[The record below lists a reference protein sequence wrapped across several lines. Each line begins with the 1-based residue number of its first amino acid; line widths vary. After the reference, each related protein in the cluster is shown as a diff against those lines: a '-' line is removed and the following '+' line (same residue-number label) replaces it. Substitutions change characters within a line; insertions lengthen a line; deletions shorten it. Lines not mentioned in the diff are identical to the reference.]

1 MMVKMIKRNLY
12 LNKMQAFQDHPL
24 IKVITGMR
32 RAGKSTLLDLFEER
46 LKEQGIVAENII
58 HLNFEWM
65 SLDEVQDYRQLYQLL
80 KEKMQGKSRVY
91 LLLDEIQ
98 QVNQWEKAINSL
110 FAEGHCDIYVTGSN
124 AKMLSSEIS
133 TLLSGRYV
141 EIQVFPLSF
150 REYLDFQPA
159 GKNNLEASFQQYLR
173 FGGMPLIP
181 SLPQQ
186 PEIVKTVLS
195 GIYDTVLMKDI
206 VQRNQV
212 RDPALLEDIVHF
224 LADNIGNPIS
234 TNKISGYLTSKGRKT
249 SANTLDNYLRML
261 SEAFIFYRARR
272 FDIKGKLY
280 LKTQEKWYIVDN
292 GLRNTLLGFRSGD
305 YGHIL
310 ENIVYLELLRRGY
323 EVGVGKLGNLEVDFV
338 ASKPEEKIYYQVSA
352 SVLDENTLKR
362 ELTPLQKIPDQ
373 YEKVLLTMDRTYIKD
388 YNGIHQQNIIDFLL
402 QD

>member
-1 MMVKMIKRNLY
+1 MIKRDLY
-12 LNKMQAFQDHPL
+12 LHKMIAFQNQPL

-32 RAGKSTLLDLFEER
+32 RSGKSTLLDLFEQH
-46 LKEQGIVAENII
+46 LQEQGITAENII

-65 SLDEVQDYRQLYQLL
+65 SLDTIQNYRQLYQLL
-80 KEKMQGKSRVY
+80 KEKMQGSGIFY

-98 QVNQWEKAINSL
+98 QVEQWEKAINSL
-110 FAEGHCDIYVTGSN
+110 FAEGGCDIYVTGSN

-150 REYLDFQPA
+150 KEYLDFQPD
-159 GKNNLEASFQQYLR
+159 GKKDIEAAFQQYLH
-173 FGGMPLIP
+173 FGGMPVIP
-181 SLPQQ
+181 GLPQQ
-186 PEIVKTVLS
+186 PEIIKTVLS

-234 TNKISGYLTSKGRKT
+234 TSKVSGYLTSKGRKT
-249 SANTLDNYLRML
+249 SAITIDNYLRML
-261 SEAFIFYRARR
+261 EEAFIFYRARR

-280 LKTQEKWYIVDN
+280 LKTLDKFYIVDN
-292 GLRNTLLGFRSGD
+292 GLRNSLLGFRTGD

-310 ENIVYLELLRRGY
+310 ENVVYLELLRRDY

-338 ASKPEEKIYYQVSA
+338 ATKPEEKIYYQVSA
-352 SVLDENTLKR
+352 SVLDEKTLQR

-373 YEKVLLTMDRTYIKD
+373 YEKVLLTMDKTYIKD
-388 YNGIHQQNIIDFLL
+388 YEGVRQQNIIDFLL
-402 QD
+402 A

>member
-1 MMVKMIKRNLY
+1 MIKRDLY
-12 LNKMQAFQDHPL
+12 LHKMIAFQNQPL

-32 RAGKSTLLDLFEER
+32 RSGKSTLLDLFEQH
-46 LKEQGIVAENII
+46 LQEQGITAENII

-65 SLDEVQDYRQLYQLL
+65 SLDTIQNYRQLYQLL
-80 KEKMQGKSRVY
+80 KEKMQGSGIFY

-98 QVNQWEKAINSL
+98 QVEQWEKAINSL
-110 FAEGHCDIYVTGSN
+110 FAEGGCDIYVTGSN

-150 REYLDFQPA
+150 KEYLDFQPD
-159 GKNNLEASFQQYLR
+159 GKKDVEAAFQQYLH
-173 FGGMPLIP
+173 FGGMPVIP
-181 SLPQQ
+181 GLPQQ
-186 PEIVKTVLS
+186 PEIIKTVLS

-234 TNKISGYLTSKGRKT
+234 TSKVSGYLTSKGRKT
-249 SANTLDNYLRML
+249 SAITIDNYLRML
-261 SEAFIFYRARR
+261 EEAFIFYRARR

-280 LKTQEKWYIVDN
+280 LKTLDKFYIVDN
-292 GLRNTLLGFRSGD
+292 GLRNSLLGFRTGD

-310 ENIVYLELLRRGY
+310 ENVVYLELLRRDY

-338 ASKPEEKIYYQVSA
+338 ATKPEEKIYYQVSA
-352 SVLDENTLKR
+352 SVLDEKTLQR

-373 YEKVLLTMDRTYIKD
+373 YEKVLLTMDKTYIKD
-388 YNGIHQQNIIDFLL
+388 YEGVRQKNIIDFLL
-402 QD
+402 A

>member
-1 MMVKMIKRNLY
+1 MIKRDLY
-12 LNKMQAFQDHPL
+12 LHKMIAFQNQPL

-32 RAGKSTLLDLFEER
+32 RSGKSTLLDLFEQH
-46 LKEQGIVAENII
+46 LQEQGITAENII

-65 SLDEVQDYRQLYQLL
+65 SLDTIQNYRQLYQLL
-80 KEKMQGKSRVY
+80 KEKMQGSGIFY

-98 QVNQWEKAINSL
+98 QIEQWEKAINSL
-110 FAEGHCDIYVTGSN
+110 FAEGGCDIYVTGSN

-150 REYLDFQPA
+150 KEYLDFQPD
-159 GKNNLEASFQQYLR
+159 GKKDIEAAFQQYLH
-173 FGGMPLIP
+173 FGGMPVIP
-181 SLPQQ
+181 GLPQQ
-186 PEIVKTVLS
+186 PEIIKTVLS

-234 TNKISGYLTSKGRKT
+234 TSKVSGYLTSKGRKT
-249 SANTLDNYLRML
+249 SAITIDNYLRML
-261 SEAFIFYRARR
+261 EEAFIFYRARR

-280 LKTQEKWYIVDN
+280 LKTLDKFYIVDN
-292 GLRNTLLGFRSGD
+292 GLRNSLLGFRTGD

-310 ENIVYLELLRRGY
+310 ENVVYLELLRRDY

-338 ASKPEEKIYYQVSA
+338 ATKPEEKIYYQVSA
-352 SVLDENTLKR
+352 SVLDEKTLQR

-373 YEKVLLTMDRTYIKD
+373 YEKVLLTMDKTYIKD
-388 YNGIHQQNIIDFLL
+388 YEGVRQQNIIDFLL
-402 QD
+402 A

>member
-1 MMVKMIKRNLY
+1 MIKRDLY
-12 LNKMQAFQDHPL
+12 LHKMIAFQNQPL

-32 RAGKSTLLDLFEER
+32 RSGKSTLLDLFEQH
-46 LKEQGIVAENII
+46 LQKQGITAENII

-65 SLDEVQDYRQLYQLL
+65 SLDTIQNYRQLYQLL
-80 KEKMQGKSRVY
+80 KEKMQGSGIFY

-98 QVNQWEKAINSL
+98 QVEQWEKAINSL
-110 FAEGHCDIYVTGSN
+110 FAEGGCDIYVTGSN

-150 REYLDFQPA
+150 KEYLDFQPN
-159 GKNNLEASFQQYLR
+159 GKKDIEAAFQQYLH
-173 FGGMPLIP
+173 FGGMPVIP
-181 SLPQQ
+181 GLPQQ
-186 PEIVKTVLS
+186 PEIIKTVLS

-212 RDPALLEDIVHF
+212 RDPALLEEIVHF

-234 TNKISGYLTSKGRKT
+234 TSKVNGYLTSKGRKT
-249 SANTLDNYLRML
+249 SAITIDNYLRML
-261 SEAFIFYRARR
+261 EEAFIFYRARR

-280 LKTQEKWYIVDN
+280 LKTLDKFYIVDN
-292 GLRNTLLGFRSGD
+292 GLRNSLLGFRTGD

-310 ENIVYLELLRRGY
+310 ENVVYLELLRRDY

-338 ASKPEEKIYYQVSA
+338 ATKPEEKIYYQVSA
-352 SVLDENTLKR
+352 SVLDEKTLQR

-373 YEKVLLTMDRTYIKD
+373 YEKVLLTMDKTYIKD
-388 YNGIHQQNIIDFLL
+388 YGGVRQQNIIDFLL
-402 QD
+402 A